1 MLRPTFARMIPAVRA
16 AYNAAFTEAQY
27 EAFLADLNAFFASNP
42 AAMDRKIAFRIAETP
57 IFVPAALT
65 QRLKQA
71 VADILTVVTGPDLA
85 PYSEGAVPSTLLV
98 PNEDAHTQFL
108 AIDFAVSADE
118 NGELTPQLIELQGF
132 PSLFAYEVQLGD
144 TFRRHFPIP
153 EHLSHFFN
161 GLDRES
167 YLALFRRTVLADE
180 APENV
185 VLLEVEPWLQGTA
198 VDFTATEAFL
208 GVRAVDVTAVEK
220 DGNQLFYQRDGV
232 RTRIT
237 RIYNRVIFDEL
248 LQRPDVLDKMQFSFQ
263 DDLDVKWAGHP
274 NWFFRISKYLMPR
287 LKSPFVPASW
297 FVNELTEIPTDLENY
312 VLKPLFSFAGAG
324 VKFHVTRAD
333 IDAIPAPDRANFILQ
348 RKVRYEPALV
358 TPDGDRVKAEIRML
372 LLWPEGDA
380 QPTLAVN
387 LVRLSKGEMIGVK
400 FNKDK
405 TWVGGTI
412 AYFEEA

>member
-1 MLRPTFARMIPAVRA
+1 MIPAVRA
-16 AYNAAFTEAQY
+16 AYNAAFTEEKYQ
-27 EAFLADLNAFFASNP
+27 AFMADLNAFFAANP
-42 AAMDRKIAFRIAETP
+42 AAMGRKIAFRVAETP
-57 IFVPAALT
+57 LFVPAALK
-65 QRLKQA
+65 QRLERA
-71 VADILTVVTGPDLA
+71 VADILAVVTGPDLA
-85 PYSEGAVPSTLLV
+85 RYAQGAVPPGLSV
-98 PNEDAHTQFL
+98 PHEDAHPQFL

-132 PSLFAYEVQLGD
+132 PSLFAYEVTLGE

-153 EHLSHFFN
+153 DHLSYFLN
-161 GLDRES
+161 GFDQES
-167 YLALFRRTVLADE
+167 YLALLRRTVLADE

-198 VDFTATEAFL
+198 VDFAATEAFL
-208 GVRAVDVTAVEK
+208 GIRTVDVTAVEK

-248 LQRPDVLDKMQFSFQ
+248 LQRPDVMDHMQFSFQ
-263 DDLDVKWAGHP
+263 DDLDVRWAGHP

-287 LKSPFVPASW
+287 LKSDFVPPSW
-297 FVNELTEIPTDLENY
+297 FVNELTDIPGDLENY

-324 VKFHVTRAD
+324 VKFHVTRED
-333 IDAIPAPDRANFILQ
+333 IDRIPGPDRANFILQ

-372 LLWPEGDA
+372 LLWPEADA
-380 QPTLAVN
+380 QPTLAIN

-412 AYFEEA
+412 AFFEEA